1 MSVTGS
7 LSSTAMVLAGPRQR
21 YPHLDCTAAELTA
34 HAAERDQEVILG
46 MIPLARHGRPEEM
59 AHAIRFLLDD
69 QAGYVTAAVTV
80 VDGGLIMGS

>member
-1 MSVTGS
+1 
-7 LSSTAMVLAGPRQR
+7 MVLAGPRQR

-46 MIPLARHGRPEEM
+46 MIPLGRRGRPEEI
-59 AHAIRFLLDD
+59 AHAIRFPLDD